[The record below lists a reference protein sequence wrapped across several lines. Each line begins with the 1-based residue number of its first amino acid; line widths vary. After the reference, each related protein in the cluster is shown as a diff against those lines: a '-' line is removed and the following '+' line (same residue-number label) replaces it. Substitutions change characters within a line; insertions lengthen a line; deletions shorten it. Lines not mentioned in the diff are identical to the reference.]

1 MYSMMRSL
9 LFRLPAE
16 TSHDLALDMIGAA
29 GRIGLARKLVRPMAA
44 APVEVMGLTFDNPV
58 GLAAGLDKNALAV
71 DGLAAMG
78 FGFLEVGT
86 VTPLAQ
92 PGNPKP
98 RMFRLPEQNAIINRL
113 GFNNQGVDALLAH
126 LEAVRY
132 QGVLGI
138 NIGKNAATPVEHAV
152 DDYLACLRKV
162 YSRAS
167 YVTVNLSSPNTPGLR
182 TLQYGETLKQLLGQI
197 KVCQTELAQQYGQ
210 YVPIAIKIAPDMLP
224 EDLALV
230 AEALVEAGM
239 DAVIATNTTLERT
252 AVIGLEHADE
262 TGGLSGGPLT
272 DVSTEVIRLLA
283 EALKGRMPIIGVG
296 GILQGA
302 DAVDKLKAGAS
313 LVQLYTGFIY
323 RGPELVRECV
333 DAVAAY
339 RSAQAAPS
347 VVK

>member
-29 GRIGLARKLVRPMAA
+29 GRLGLAGKLARPV
-44 APVEVMGLTFDNPV
+44 APHPVQVMGLNFDNPV

-71 DGLAAMG
+71 DGFAAMG
-78 FGFLEVGT
+78 FGFIEVGT
-86 VTPLAQ
+86 VTPKPQ

-98 RMFRLPEQNAIINRL
+98 RMFRLPEQSAIINRM
-113 GFNNQGVDALLAH
+113 GFNNLGVDALLQR
-126 LEAVRY
+126 LDSVRY
-132 QGVLGI
+132 RGVLGI
-138 NIGKNAATPVEHAV
+138 NIGKNAVTPVEQAV
-152 DDYLACLRKV
+152 DDYLICLRKV

-182 TLQYGETLKQLLGQI
+182 TLQYGDTLKLLLQQI
-197 KVCQTELAQQYGQ
+197 KDCQSELHAQHGR

-224 EDLALV
+224 EDLILV
-230 AEALVEAGM
+230 ANTLLEQGM

-262 TGGLSGGPLT
+262 SGGLSGGPLT

-283 EALKGRMPIIGVG
+283 DELKGRMPIIGVG
-296 GILQGA
+296 GILEGNDAA
-302 DAVDKLKAGAS
+302 DKIAAGAS
-313 LVQLYTGFIY
+313 LVQLYSGFIY
-323 RGPELVRECV
+323 RGPELIRASV
-333 DAVAAY
+333 DAIAAMQA
-339 RSAQAAPS
+339 SAA
-347 VVK
+347 